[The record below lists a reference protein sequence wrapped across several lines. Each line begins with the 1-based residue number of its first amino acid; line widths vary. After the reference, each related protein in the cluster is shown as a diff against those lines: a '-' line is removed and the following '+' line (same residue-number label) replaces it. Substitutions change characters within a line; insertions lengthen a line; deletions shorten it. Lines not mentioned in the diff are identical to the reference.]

1 LRLLLGVLLLLAV
14 GACGDPFGNLPDGD
28 QIDGIWVGPGDA
40 CQDGG
45 DEGFCQAL
53 LTCAVQNEFGGA
65 DPGIDTW
72 RVHGPPER
80 LRDGTLLVY
89 GGAVAIVV
97 FDLRDGT
104 RRATSVM
111 ETDRCR

>member
-14 GACGDPFGNLPDGD
+14 GACGDPFGSLPDGD

-80 LRDGTLLVY
+80 LRDGTLVVY
-89 GGAVAIVV
+89 GGAVAIVA